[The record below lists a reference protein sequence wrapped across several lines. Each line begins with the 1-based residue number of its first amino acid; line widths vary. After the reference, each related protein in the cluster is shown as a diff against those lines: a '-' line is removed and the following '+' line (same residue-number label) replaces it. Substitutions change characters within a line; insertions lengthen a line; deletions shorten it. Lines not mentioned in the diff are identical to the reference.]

1 MENSILLQKPKISQ
15 SLLKALTAY
24 HDDNIKDCG
33 KKIIYQ
39 FFQKVPTKASDAM
52 KLGIYFE
59 YRCTGYAPKPEDIP
73 VAEKVYVGT
82 KKESL
87 SEDYQKAENSA
98 LLFKKILN
106 HYGIIINGVAKSLEY
121 NGSTGLIDILA
132 NFKGEDCIIDLK
144 YTALIDDKFSDY
156 GWHTESLQYKS
167 GLMIQPIHYKYLAS
181 KVYGKEYPFYFFVF
195 SSKKKGDAKI
205 IRANIQQE
213 HIDLHEEVV
222 IAKAKKYIDFY
233 FENPETLEAR
243 PNYKRC
249 TGCSYF
255 EICDK
260 KAILPTIE
268 DIYY

>member
-1 MENSILLQKPKISQ
+1 MQPQIGIQKPKISQ

-59 YRCTGYAPKPEDIP
+59 YMCTGYAPNPEDIP
-73 VAEKVYVGT
+73 VPEKVYVGT
-82 KKESL
+82 SKEKL
-87 SEDYQKAENSA
+87 SADYQKAQSSA
-98 LLFKKILN
+98 LLFKEIIK
-106 HYGIIINGVAKSLEY
+106 HYGIKINGFAKSLEY
-121 NGSTGLIDILA
+121 NGSTGLIDIFA
-132 NFKGEDCIIDLK
+132 NFNGEDCIIDLK
-144 YTALIDDKFSDY
+144 YTALIDDKFSDF
-156 GWHTESLQYKS
+156 GWHTDSLQYKS
-167 GLMIQPIHYKYLAS
+167 GLMIQPIHYKYLAAN
-181 KVYGKEYPFYFFVF
+181 VYGKEYPFYFFIF
-195 SSKKKGDAKI
+195 NSKNEVDAKI
-205 IRANIQQE
+205 IRTNIQQE

-233 FENPETLEAR
+233 FENPETLEER

-249 TGCSYF
+249 NSCSYF